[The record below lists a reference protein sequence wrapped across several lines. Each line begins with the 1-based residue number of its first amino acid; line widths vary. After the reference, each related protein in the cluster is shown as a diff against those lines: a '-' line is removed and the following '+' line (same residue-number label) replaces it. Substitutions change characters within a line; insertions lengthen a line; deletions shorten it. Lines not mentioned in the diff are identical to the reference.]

1 MTAEKRPEKAGIDN
15 LASDPKPP
23 GLCDLDKPVQEVN
36 NTLLDKRRFL
46 KLWRLKMS
54 RCNSRRLILA
64 ASLVLCSFLWISCAN
79 KDERKAGQM
88 DIKKEAFGKTD
99 GKDVSL
105 YTLTN
110 ANGMQVKITNYGGI
124 VTSIIVPDKNGKMAD
139 VALGY
144 DNLQGYLDATPFFGA
159 IIGRY
164 GNRIGNAKFTLNGKE
179 YTLAKNDGPNNLHGG
194 VKGFDKVV
202 WDAEPVEGEDTVG
215 LKLTYLSKDGEE
227 GFPGNLN
234 VTVIYTLT
242 NDNELK
248 IENLATTDKTTV
260 ANLTHHSYFNLKGQG
275 NGDITDHVLTLNADK
290 YTPTNNTAIPTG
302 ELADVK
308 GTPMD
313 FTSPTVIGKRIDDDF
328 EQLKIAG
335 GYDHNWVINRNG
347 DGLEF
352 MAKVVEPESGRVL
365 EVYSTAPGTQFYSGN
380 FLDGTITGKDG
391 KVYQKR
397 YGFCLEPQNYPD
409 TPNKPNFPQ
418 CTLEPGQ
425 TCEHDILYKF
435 SVEK

>member
-1 MTAEKRPEKAGIDN
+1 
-15 LASDPKPP
+15 
-23 GLCDLDKPVQEVN
+23 
-36 NTLLDKRRFL
+36 
-46 KLWRLKMS
+46 
-54 RCNSRRLILA
+54 
-64 ASLVLCSFLWISCAN
+64 
-79 KDERKAGQM
+79 M
-88 DIKKEAFGKTD
+88 DITKKTFGKTD
-99 GKDVSL
+99 GKDVFL

-124 VTSIIVPDKNGKMAD
+124 VTSIIVPDKNGKMGD

-144 DNLQGYLDATPFFGA
+144 DDLQGYLDATPFFGA

-164 GNRIGNAKFTLNGKE
+164 GNRIGNGKFTLDGKE
-179 YTLAKNDGPNNLHGG
+179 YTLAQNDGPNNLHGG

-202 WDAEPVEGEDTVG
+202 WDAEPFKNDDG
-215 LKLTYLSKDGEE
+215 LGLTLKYLSKDGEE

-234 VTVIYTLT
+234 VNVIYRLT

-248 IENLATTDKTTV
+248 IENRATTDKTTV
-260 ANLTHHSYFNLKGQG
+260 VNLTHHSYFNLKSQG

-290 YTPTNNTAIPTG
+290 YTPTDNTAIPTG
-302 ELADVK
+302 ELAEVK

-313 FTSPTVIGKRIDDDF
+313 FTSPTAIGKRIDNDF
-328 EQLKIAG
+328 EQLKFAG
-335 GYDHNWVINRNG
+335 GYDHNWVINRKG
-347 DGLEF
+347 DRSEF
-352 MAKVVEPESGRVL
+352 MAKVAEPKSGRVL
-365 EVYSTAPGTQFYSGN
+365 EVYSTAPGVQFYSGN

-391 KVYQKR
+391 KVYKKR

-425 TCEHDILYKF
+425 TYKHDIVYKF
-435 SVEK
+435 SIEK